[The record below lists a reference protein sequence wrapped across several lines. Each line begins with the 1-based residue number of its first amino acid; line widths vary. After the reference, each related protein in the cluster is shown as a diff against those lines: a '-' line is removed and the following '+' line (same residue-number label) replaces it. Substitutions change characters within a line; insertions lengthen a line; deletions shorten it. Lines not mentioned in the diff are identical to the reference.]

1 MMSMLNL
8 LWIVPLVAAV
18 AWGFGYKANP
28 ERVKAFVKAHIVDDD
43 PYQDEG
49 HSATRYAPEP
59 GESPIAREARKAA
72 EVGITRPEEI
82 AAAKHIIK
90 TGSCGGIYCSVCPLH
105 TNTILKGLYNC
116 VALTA
121 DLDGWTRNWLLD
133 HGINPDEASK

>member
-1 MMSMLNL
+1 MMSMLHL

-28 ERVKAFVKAHIVDDD
+28 ERVRAFVKAHIVDED

-49 HSATRYAPEP
+49 HSATRYAPES

-72 EVGITRPEEI
+72 EVGTARPEEI
-82 AAAKHIIK
+82 EAAKYASNPDKH
-90 TGSCGGIYCSVCPLH
+90 GLCDAPGQLCGICPAF
-105 TNTILKGLYNC
+105 NECCNSGDPKARSE
-116 VALTA
+116 VA
-121 DLDGWTRNWLLD
+121 RQWLLD